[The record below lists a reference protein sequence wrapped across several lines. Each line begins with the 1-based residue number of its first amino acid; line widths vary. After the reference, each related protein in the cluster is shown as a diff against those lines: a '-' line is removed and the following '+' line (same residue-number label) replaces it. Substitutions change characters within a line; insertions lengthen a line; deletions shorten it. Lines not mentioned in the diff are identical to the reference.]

1 MPRSFDLSAEYN
13 ATVEQVHGAFTH
25 EDYWLARLA
34 GSGADSATL
43 DSMRVRPDGG
53 VDIATT
59 QALRADRLPAVA
71 SQFHRGDLHVV
82 RSEKWS
88 PVTDGEAPGAVAG
101 NIPGAPASLL
111 GKAMLRPTD
120 AGSRLEVTATIE
132 VNIPLVGGKVET
144 LISGALAELFIA
156 EQRFPAAWIAENA

>member
-34 GSGADSATL
+34 GSGADTATL

-71 SQFHRGDLHVV
+71 TQFHRGDLLVV

-88 PVTDGEAPGAVAG
+88 AVTGGEAHGEVTG

-111 GKAMLRPTD
+111 GKAVLRPTE
-120 AGSRLEVTATIE
+120 AGSRMEFTATVE
-132 VNIPLVGGKVET
+132 VSIPLVGGKVET
-144 LISGALAELFIA
+144 LIGGALAELFIA
-156 EQRFPAAWIAENA
+156 EQRFTTVWIVENA